1 MLNPSSL
8 ETQKKCRVV
17 RYHSTPWI
25 STDLKIEHPHSTNF
39 RQSKQIIIF
48 YQKKSKSTITNNK
61 RTNISNPNKTQ
72 IRILLHC
79 LGSSHK
85 RKHKLA
91 RKGKRR
97 AVIHATD
104 IITPAE
110 MLNTM
115 NWQTLQERR
124 LRTRL
129 MMFHKVINENIAIPT
144 HNILH
149 QSQSMTRS
157 SRKDSY
163 RQIQCNK
170 DSHKCSF
177 FCQTIKDWTHKLSPD
192 IAKNTT
198 TESFKGALTHDVL
211 LDTYPHLK

>member
-85 RKHKLA
+85 RKHKLS
-91 RKGKRR
+91 RKGTVRYTCNR
-97 AVIHATD
+97 HHNTSSVS
-104 IITPAE
+104 E

-115 NWQTLQERR
+115 NWQE
-124 LRTRL
+124 TRQ
-129 MMFHKVINENIAIPT
+129 FGTKTFRYRWKKVSNR
-144 HNILH
+144 H
-149 QSQSMTRS
+149 QSVKIKSIVCFRDDPAL
-157 SRKDSY
+157 RKS
-163 RQIQCNK
+163 
-170 DSHKCSF
+170 
-177 FCQTIKDWTHKLSPD
+177 
-192 IAKNTT
+192 
-198 TESFKGALTHDVL
+198 G
-211 LDTYPHLK
+211 LKQMRP